1 MIYLTLDS
9 WGRFSCPTAGLLGL
23 LSLSRPEKV
32 LKTIQSISII
42 VCTFKKSIYDEAI
55 SNSNTKEIKPTH
67 IKTFFRCVNIS

>member
-32 LKTIQSISII
+32 LKHIQSISII
-42 VCTFKKSIYDEAI
+42 VCTFKKVYMM
-55 SNSNTKEIKPTH
+55 KPFQIATQK
-67 IKTFFRCVNIS
+67 I